1 MFSLDFL
8 VDHTPL
14 TFVMDEAVLEYI
26 VALDK
31 TNNMWLLKTTC
42 SNDKC
47 NLIYSKMMNIPYT
60 FTEKIYF
67 DYALNELELRE
78 KPDAKCFEIYFCTW
92 TSINFIGIFYFILDH
107 GYMGRINTCYNIST
121 PIVVINEPYATR
133 CARLAI
139 DSKNKK
145 VIIGYETNGNNFD
158 GTFFKDPGYQEA
170 KAGNQNIASVSEH
183 VDCRNKNKL

>member
-47 NLIYSKMMNIPYT
+47 NLIYSKMMNIPHA

-67 DYALNELELRE
+67 DYVLNELKLKE
-78 KPDAKCFEIYFCTW
+78 KPNAKCFEIYFCTW
-92 TSINFIGIFYFILDH
+92 TSINSISIFCFIICNVF
-107 GYMGRINTCYNIST
+107 MGRIDTCYNITAS
-121 PIVVINEPYATR
+121 IVIINEPYATR
-133 CARLAI
+133 CE
-139 DSKNKK
+139 
-145 VIIGYETNGNNFD
+145 G
-158 GTFFKDPGYQEA
+158 
-170 KAGNQNIASVSEH
+170 
-183 VDCRNKNKL
+183 